1 MFPLKDNIPTDRT
14 PIVTI
19 ALILANVLVY
29 FLWQRGGLSF
39 GSPSSGHYL
48 RNLID
53 YGAIPYE
60 LTHPGKH
67 CDFAGGVVSQ
77 SAQIACEGQRGVS
90 GQASSQPSTWIT
102 PFTAMFMHG
111 GLLHLGGNMLF
122 LWIFGNNVEDAM
134 GRVKFIVFYLLGG
147 LAAFALQVAVGT
159 SSTVPTLGAS
169 GAIAAVLGGYLLL
182 YPRARVLT
190 AVFIIFFF
198 TLLELPAIFFLG
210 IWFLQQAL
218 FGAYDLTNPTGGEG
232 GVAYFAH
239 IGGFAFGLALIKTFA
254 SRRKEVG
261 PRFPVY

>member
-19 ALILANVLVY
+19 ALIVANVLVY
-29 FLWQRGGLSF
+29 FFWQRGGFTL
-39 GSPSSGHYL
+39 GDPSSNHYL
-48 RNLID
+48 HQLID

-67 CDFAGGVVSQ
+67 CDFANGVISQ
-77 SAQIACEGQRGVS
+77 SANIVCEGQRGVS
-90 GQASSQPSTWIT
+90 GQAASQPSTWIT

-122 LWIFGNNVEDAM
+122 LWIFGNNVEDSM
-134 GRVKFIVFYLLGG
+134 GPVKFVIFYVLGG
-147 LAAFALQVAVGT
+147 LAAVALQVAVGPNAA
-159 SSTVPTLGAS
+159 VPTLGAS

-198 TLLELPAIFFLG
+198 TLIELPAIFFLG
-210 IWFLQQAL
+210 IWILQQIL
-218 FGAYDLTNPTGGEG
+218 FGYFDLTAPTGGAG

-239 IGGFAFGLALIKTFA
+239 IGGFAFGIALIKVFA